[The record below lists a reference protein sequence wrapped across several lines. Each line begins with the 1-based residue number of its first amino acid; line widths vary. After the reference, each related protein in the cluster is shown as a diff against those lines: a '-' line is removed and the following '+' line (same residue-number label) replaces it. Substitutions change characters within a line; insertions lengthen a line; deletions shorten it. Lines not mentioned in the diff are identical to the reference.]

1 MTIKVLISLTYYC
14 EIDVDELSMNEHDN
28 PLRHN
33 LSGLIKFLVWSLSK
47 ISQSLIKLRAPVKK
61 SSEMHENLS
70 KSKLLS
76 GGIKDRFLS
85 IFTKKTSKTI
95 SNLAKVTGDDKLIEY
110 LSEPIKSDEDQMY
123 ESIIYSG
130 KDELVDK
137 L

>member
-1 MTIKVLISLTYYC
+1 MTIKVLNTLTDYC
-14 EIDVDELSMNEHDN
+14 VIDVENLKMNEQDN
-28 PLRHN
+28 HLRDN
-33 LSGLIKFLVWSLSK
+33 LSDLIKFLVWSLSK
-47 ISQSLIKLRAPVKK
+47 ISQSLIKLRAPAKE
-61 SSEMHENLS
+61 SSDMHENLS

-76 GGIKDRFLS
+76 GGIKDKFLY

-95 SNLAKVTGDDKLIEY
+95 SNLATVTGDDKLIEY

-130 KDELVDK
+130 KDQMVDK